1 MSEKEV
7 LVNMIKEWVVINNK
21 MIETQKILKELRLKK
36 QNISNSLIKIMENND
51 IDGIDINNGKLIH
64 RKNKIKAPI
73 NKDYL
78 YKMLDG
84 YFTNYPEVDS
94 DHVSNFL
101 LDNRP
106 IKEKSVLSIKGKK

>member
-106 IKEKSVLSIKGKK
+106 IKEKSVLSIKEKK

>member
-51 IDGIDINNGKLIH
+51 IDGIDINNVKLIH

-106 IKEKSVLSIKGKK
+106 IKEKSVLSIKEKK

>member
-1 MSEKEV
+1 MSDKEL
-7 LVNMIKEWVVINNK
+7 LVNMIKEWVIINNK
-21 MIETQKILKELRLKK
+21 MNETQKILKELRTKK
-36 QNISNSLIKIMENND
+36 QSISNSLIKIMENND

>member
-1 MSEKEV
+1 
-7 LVNMIKEWVVINNK
+7 
-21 MIETQKILKELRLKK
+21 
-36 QNISNSLIKIMENND
+36 MENND

-106 IKEKSVLSIKGKK
+106 IKEKSVLSIKEKK

>member
-1 MSEKEV
+1 MTEKEV

-36 QNISNSLIKIMENND
+36 HNISNSLIKIMESND

-94 DHVSNFL
+94 DHVSNFI

>member
-36 QNISNSLIKIMENND
+36 QNISNSLIKIMKNND

-106 IKEKSVLSIKGKK
+106 IKEKSVLSIKEKK